1 MFIVVAAMYP
11 QPFPLQQQQKVD
23 NQPPHHQQAQEE
35 GQQQTMITSDLLLCQ
50 QPDEEEESSAAVE
63 ETALSV
69 AESSSILTSAA
80 PLQIQKILDHNLD
93 TTAAVP
99 AVSLSQPLP
108 PQDNH
113 GEPAAARYCSFFDCS
128 TASTCFVSKKY
139 GCRRC

>member
-35 GQQQTMITSDLLLCQ
+35 GQQQTMITCNLLLYQ
-50 QPDEEEESSAAVE
+50 QPEEEESSAAVE
-63 ETALSV
+63 EIALSV
-69 AESSSILTSAA
+69 AESSSILTSTA

-99 AVSLSQPLP
+99 AV
-108 PQDNH
+108 
-113 GEPAAARYCSFFDCS
+113 A
-128 TASTCFVSKKY
+128 
-139 GCRRC
+139 